1 MGKLFD
7 KNFFCYIIKFVIFK
21 TLEKVGVLLTFLYRK
36 ANAMESSDLKFK
48 EFLRSIFNLSN
59 LRNIPKEVII
69 DYFKQSVEKVI
80 YGTYDEDAE
89 LEFIIDEANNN
100 LSIINHKKLVVED
113 PKNPSDIVR
122 FIEVPLSIAKTIK
135 EKEGSIE
142 RKRRQYYRG
151 SH

>member
-1 MGKLFD
+1 
-7 KNFFCYIIKFVIFK
+7 
-21 TLEKVGVLLTFLYRK
+21 
-36 ANAMESSDLKFK
+36 MESSDLKFK